1 MADNNSNTP
10 YRPPAASPNTGNQIF
25 PPPLWDPQMWQP
37 QGFDPTQASTFTN
50 PSNSH
55 MTNPTWS
62 QGPNDPSGYTF
73 RTPWNPYFGMT
84 TPGGPPTQ
92 TCFGPPQMVPPIPCP
107 PVSTHVP
114 NQTDPITFES
124 EAEHSVQEVNSPTK
138 PSDTP
143 GTFRRTKEQ
152 NFKPDE
158 DLLLCKTWL
167 EISSDPVI
175 STGQRKEGLWARI
188 EKRYNELR
196 GEFPLRLNRALSSRW
211 DKIRAETGKFAGFY
225 ARVLRENQSGLTDN
239 DKVHLYEFVILYVW
253 SWLM

>member
-1 MADNNSNTP
+1 MAENNTNTP
-10 YRPPAASPNTGNQIF
+10 FRPPAASPNSGNQIF
-25 PPPLWDPQMWQP
+25 PPPLWDPQMWQA
-37 QGFDPTQASTFTN
+37 QGLDPTQASLFSN
-50 PSNSH
+50 PTSH

-62 QGPNDPSGYTF
+62 QGPNDPSPYTF
-73 RTPWNPYFGMT
+73 RSPWNPYFGMSN
-84 TPGGPPTQ
+84 PRGPPTQ
-92 TCFGPPQMVPPIPCP
+92 TSFGQPQLVPPIPCP
-107 PVSTHVP
+107 QVSTHVP
-114 NQTDPITFES
+114 NQTDPINFES
-124 EAEHSVQEVNSPTK
+124 EAEHSVQEVNSPSK

-211 DKIRAETGKFAGFY
+211 DKIRAETGKFVGFY

-239 DKVHLYEFVILYVW
+239 DKVQ
-253 SWLM
+253 

>member
-1 MADNNSNTP
+1 MS
-10 YRPPAASPNTGNQIF
+10 
-25 PPPLWDPQMWQP
+25 
-37 QGFDPTQASTFTN
+37 
-50 PSNSH
+50 
-55 MTNPTWS
+55 NPTWS
-62 QGPNDPSGYTF
+62 QGANDTSSYPF
-73 RTPWNPYFGMT
+73 RNPWNPFFGMMN
-84 TPGGPPTQ
+84 PGGPPPQ
-92 TCFGPPQMVPPIPCP
+92 TSFSQAQLVPPTPYP
-107 PVSTHVP
+107 QVYTHVT
-114 NQTDPITFES
+114 NQTDPINLES

-143 GTFRRTKEQ
+143 GIVRRTKEQ

-196 GEFPLRLNRALSSRW
+196 GEFPMRLNRALSSRW

-239 DKVHLYEFVILYVW
+239 DKVQ
-253 SWLM
+253 

>member
-10 YRPPAASPNTGNQIF
+10 FRPNGASTNSGNQSF
-25 PPPLWDPQMWQP
+25 PPPMWDPQMWQG
-37 QGFDPTQASTFTN
+37 QGFDPTHPSTFTTPTN
-50 PSNSH
+50 H
-55 MTNPTWS
+55 MSNPTWS
-62 QGPNDPSGYTF
+62 QAANDPSTYTF
-73 RTPWNPYFGMT
+73 RSPWNPFFGMIN
-84 TPGGPPTQ
+84 PGGPPLQ
-92 TCFGPPQMVPPIPCP
+92 PSFSQPQFAPPIPSP
-107 PVSTHVP
+107 QVSTQVP

-124 EAEHSVQEVNSPTK
+124 EAEHSVHEVNSPTK

-143 GTFRRTKEQ
+143 TTFRRTKEQ
-152 NFKPDE
+152 NFKPAE

-196 GEFPLRLNRALSSRW
+196 GEFPMRLNRALSSRW

-239 DKVHLYEFVILYVW
+239 DKVQLYEFVKLYVW
-253 SWLM
+253 SWFM

>member
-1 MADNNSNTP
+1 
-10 YRPPAASPNTGNQIF
+10 
-25 PPPLWDPQMWQP
+25 
-37 QGFDPTQASTFTN
+37 
-50 PSNSH
+50 
-55 MTNPTWS
+55 MTNPNWS
-62 QGPNDPSGYTF
+62 QGHNDPSPYTF
-73 RTPWNPYFGMT
+73 RSPWNPYFGMT
-84 TPGGPPTQ
+84 NPGGPPTQ
-92 TCFGPPQMVPPIPCP
+92 TSFGQPQLVPPIPCP
-107 PVSTHVP
+107 QVSTHVP
-114 NQTDPITFES
+114 NQTDPINFES

-188 EKRYNELR
+188 EKRYNDLR

-239 DKVHLYEFVILYVW
+239 DKVH
-253 SWLM
+253 

>member
-1 MADNNSNTP
+1 
-10 YRPPAASPNTGNQIF
+10 
-25 PPPLWDPQMWQP
+25 
-37 QGFDPTQASTFTN
+37 
-50 PSNSH
+50 

-62 QGPNDPSGYTF
+62 QGPNDPSSYTF
-73 RTPWNPYFGMT
+73 RNPWNPYFGMT
-84 TPGGPPTQ
+84 NTGSPPTQ
-92 TCFGPPQMVPPIPCP
+92 TSFGQPQMVPPIAGPQ
-107 PVSTHVP
+107 VSTHVP
-114 NQTDPITFES
+114 SQTDPINFES
-124 EAEHSVQEVNSPTK
+124 KAEHSVHEVNSPTK

-143 GTFRRTKEQ
+143 ATFRRTKEQ

-211 DKIRAETGKFAGFY
+211 DKIRAETCKFAGFY
-225 ARVLRENQSGLTDN
+225 ARVLRENHSGLTDN
-239 DKVHLYEFVILYVW
+239 DKVQ
-253 SWLM
+253 